1 MHAIYSAIRVFN
13 KGNKFVLSQKNEN
26 KMRFYVN

>member
-13 KGNKFVLSQKNEN
+13 KGNKFVLSQKNE
-26 KMRFYVN
+26 KKCDSM